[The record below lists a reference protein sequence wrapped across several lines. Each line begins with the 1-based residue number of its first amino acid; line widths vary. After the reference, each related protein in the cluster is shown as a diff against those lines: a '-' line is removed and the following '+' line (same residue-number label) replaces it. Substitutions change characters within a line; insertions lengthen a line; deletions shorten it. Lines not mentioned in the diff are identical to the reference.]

1 MIAMQPIHA
10 YIGLG
15 SNLGDR
21 AKTIIRAT
29 MLLDDIPGIRVL
41 KISQLIETAP
51 LGGPPDQGD
60 YLNGVAELICSISA
74 RQLLEQL
81 LKIETHMGRER
92 KEKWGPR
99 SIDLDLLIFGDEI
112 IDEPHLKVP
121 HPLMQKRSFVMVP
134 FCEIAPELVHPVL
147 GSTMRQ
153 ILHMLETE

>member
-21 AKTIIRAT
+21 AKMIIHAT
-29 MLLDDIPGIRVL
+29 MLIDDLPGIQVV
-41 KISQLIETAP
+41 KISQLIETSP
-51 LGGPPDQGD
+51 VGGPPDQND
-60 YLNGVAELICSISA
+60 YLNGVAELICTVSA
-74 RQLLEQL
+74 RQLLDQL
-81 LKIETHMGRER
+81 LKVETQMGRQR

-99 SIDLDLLIFGDEI
+99 CLDLDLLLFGDEI

-121 HPLMQKRSFVMVP
+121 HPLMQKRGFVMIP
-134 FCEIAPELVHPVL
+134 LCEIAPDLIHPVL

-153 ILHMLETE
+153 ILNMLEVE